1 MLAVLPVTAM
11 GAETAAPGLWDAA
24 FYSWSVAALVFYSVT
39 IATLRQWIWL
49 SYGAWASLLLLL
61 WSSLDG
67 TLAYWLNAGQHFRN
81 LSPLVIG
88 SATATAGYLLF
99 ASRLE
104 SPHRLTSLRIPLL
117 GLAALSLLPVP
128 LYYLSGSFVPGYL
141 LLNTLMMVMA
151 VAAIF
156 PPITWRTLSWGI
168 RVLAMAWPVVFAAV
182 ALPVYLAHFL
192 GEGFTRRQLDVFNRY
207 GFLVY
212 VSFAL
217 SFAVMNVLAQ
227 AREKR
232 EAEREAV
239 LSAQRAADAA
249 LALERAE
256 QAYEKTRQVA
266 SYRSRQ
272 LADASHD
279 LKQPIAALRAAID
292 RQQRVDRHRD
302 TERIREAVE
311 YLDLLAASYGADG
324 QAGIPT
330 ATSSPLAD
338 ENTDTGDPLRRESI
352 PLAILLDTVARM
364 FEADALQRGVTLT
377 VRSSTLQVVAP
388 PLAVMRCL
396 SNLVSNAL
404 QHAHAGKVL
413 VGVRRRR
420 GAALVVVADNGRGMT
435 SADLNAALARGAK
448 GPDSSG
454 SGLGLAIVTALAEQH
469 ELNFTCSS
477 SPGKGTLAS
486 LTLPLAQAHTI
497 TEGD

>member
-1 MLAVLPVTAM
+1 MTAL
-11 GAETAAPGLWDAA
+11 GAEGAEAADPDLWDAA
-24 FYSWSVAALVFYSVT
+24 FYTWSVAALVFYCVT
-39 IATLRQWIWL
+39 IATLRQWMWL
-49 SYGAWASLLLLL
+49 SYGAWAALLLLL

-67 TLAYWLNAGQHFRN
+67 TLAYWLNAGEHFHN

-88 SATATAGYLLF
+88 SATAAAGYLLF

-104 SPHRLTSLRIPLL
+104 PPHRLTRLRIPLL
-117 GLAALSLLPVP
+117 SLAALSLLPVP

-141 LLNTLMMVMA
+141 LLNSLMMVMA
-151 VAAIF
+151 IAGIF
-156 PPITWRTLSWGI
+156 PPITWHTLSRGT
-168 RVLAMAWPVVFAAV
+168 RLLAMAWPVVFAAIV
-182 ALPVYLAHFL
+182 LPVYLTHFL
-192 GEGFTRRQLDVFNRY
+192 GEGFTRRELDIFNRY

-212 VSFAL
+212 LSFAL

-227 AREKR
+227 ASEKR
-232 EAEREAV
+232 EAERQAV
-239 LSAQRAADAA
+239 LSDRRAADAA

-311 YLDLLAASYGADG
+311 YLDLLAASYGTDEQADT
-324 QAGIPT
+324 PE
-330 ATSSPLAD
+330 SPASTPID
-338 ENTDTGDPLRRESI
+338 VNMDTGDPLRRESI
-352 PLAILLDTVARM
+352 PLSVLLDTVARM
-364 FEADALQRGVTLT
+364 FEADALQRGVTLS
-377 VRSSTLQVVAP
+377 VRPSTLQVLAP

-413 VGVRRRR
+413 VGVRRRF
-420 GAALVVVADNGRGMT
+420 GTALIVVADNGRGMS
-435 SADLNAALARGAK
+435 SADLHAALTRGAK
-448 GPDSSG
+448 GPDSPG
-454 SGLGLAIVTALAEQH
+454 SGLGLAIVSELAEQH
-469 ELNFTCSS
+469 DLCFACSS
-477 SPGKGTLAS
+477 IPGQGTLAT
-486 LTLPLAQAHTI
+486 LTLPLTQAHATA
-497 TEGD
+497 